1 MPERTFTIVA
11 VQDGKTPLY
20 MDNQNI
26 SYSVM
31 WGLGSAE
38 LLSQLSFVERFS
50 EDETWTFVSGK
61 RH

>member
-1 MPERTFTIVA
+1 MS
-11 VQDGKTPLY
+11 D
-20 MDNQNI
+20 
-26 SYSVM
+26 SVI

-50 EDETWTFVSGK
+50 NGETWTFVSGK